1 MPDVRLGTAPGRWI
15 LLATVLGSSVAML
28 DSTVVNVALPRL
40 GEDLGADMAG
50 LQWTV
55 NAYTLTLAGFILL
68 GGSLGDRYGRR
79 RIFLVGVVWFA
90 VASVL
95 CGAAQDVG
103 MLVAA
108 RALQG
113 VGGALLTPGSLA
125 IIQASFSSDDR
136 PRAVGAWSGLG
147 GVAGAVGPFAGGWLV
162 EAAGWRWVFLLN
174 VPLAAVVVLVA
185 VRHVPESVDPDASG
199 RFDVLGAAL
208 AALALAGTTYA
219 LTEAPGGGSRATA
232 AAFAGVGGIVA
243 AVVFVLVE
251 RARGRGR
258 HLPGLRSAPS
268 RGADSPRPSKRPG
281 RAVPHPMLPLEVFAS
296 RQFSA
301 VNLVT
306 FVVYGGMGVL
316 FFLFVLNLQV
326 VGGFSP
332 IAAGTAL
339 LPVTA
344 LMLLLSA
351 RAGALAQKIGPRI
364 PMTVGLVVAAVGM
377 VLVGR
382 IGAGASYARDVLPP
396 VIVFGLGLSAVVAP
410 LTSTVLA
417 SADERHAGV
426 ASGVNNAVARA
437 AGLLAVAAIP
447 PLAGLTGA
455 AFTDPAEFSDGFRI
469 AMIVCAGLLL
479 AGAVLSF
486 LTVSADALR
495 GPSGEHRE
503 PQCKSSCGVGAPQLQ
518 PEPETVPATHR
529 AGA

>member
-1 MPDVRLGTAPGRWI
+1 MPDVRLSTGPGRWI

-28 DSTVVNVALPRL
+28 DSTVVNVALPAL
-40 GEDLGADMAG
+40 GRDLGADIAG

-68 GGSLGDRYGRR
+68 GGSLGDRFGRR
-79 RIFLVGVVWFA
+79 RIFLVGVAWFA

-95 CGAAQDVG
+95 CGIAPNVEA
-103 MLVAA
+103 LILS

-125 IIQASFSSDDR
+125 IIQASFAADDR

-147 GVAGAVGPFAGGWLV
+147 GVAGAIGPFAGGWLV

-174 VPLAAVVVLVA
+174 VPLAAVVMLVA
-185 VRHVPESVDPDASG
+185 LRHVPESFDPQARG
-199 RFDVLGAAL
+199 RFDILGAAL

-219 LTEAPGGGSRATA
+219 LTEAPGGGAASPVIA
-232 AAFAGVGGIVA
+232 AAIAGLAA
-243 AVVFVLVE
+243 AVAFVLVE
-251 RARGRGR
+251 RLRGRGR
-258 HLPGLRSAPS
+258 GLPGARGRKAPQ
-268 RGADSPRPSKRPG
+268 
-281 RAVPHPMLPLEVFAS
+281 PMLPLDVFAS

-306 FVVYGGMGVL
+306 FIMYGAMGVL

-339 LPVTA
+339 LPVTV

-364 PMTVGLVVAAVGM
+364 PMTAGMVVAACGM

-382 IGAGASYARDVLPP
+382 IDAGSSYVRDVLPA
-396 VIVFGLGLSAVVAP
+396 VMVFGLGLAAVVAP
-410 LTSTVLA
+410 LTATVLA
-417 SADERHAGV
+417 TADVRHAGV

-447 PLAGLTGA
+447 PLTGLTGDAFDDPGVFSHGYRLAMVTCA
-455 AFTDPAEFSDGFRI
+455 A
-469 AMIVCAGLLL
+469 LL
-479 AGAVLSF
+479 AAGAL
-486 LTVSADALR
+486 LTFFTVRDDALQT
-495 GPSGEHRE
+495 PSGEAVE
-503 PQCKSSCGVGAPQLQ
+503 PECRSHCGIGAPQLQ
-518 PEPETVPATHR
+518 PEPETVPAERGGGTAPDAR
-529 AGA
+529 T

>member
-1 MPDVRLGTAPGRWI
+1 MPDVRLRSGPGRWI

-28 DSTVVNVALPRL
+28 DATVVNVALPAL
-40 GEDLGADMAG
+40 GRDLGADIAG

-68 GGSLGDRYGRR
+68 GGSLGDRFGRR

-90 VASVL
+90 VTSVL
-95 CGAAQDVG
+95 CG
-103 MLVAA
+103 VAPNIETLIVA

-125 IIQASFSSDDR
+125 IIQASFAADDR

-147 GVAGAVGPFAGGWLV
+147 GVAGAIGPFAGGWLV

-174 VPLAAVVVLVA
+174 VPLTAVVVLVA
-185 VRHVPESVDPDASG
+185 VRHVPESFDPEARG
-199 RFDVLGAAL
+199 RFDVLGATL

-219 LTEAPGGGSRATA
+219 LTEAPGGGAASPVIA
-232 AAFAGVGGIVA
+232 AAAIAGLAA
-243 AVVFVLVE
+243 AVTFVLVE
-251 RARGRGR
+251 RLRGRGR
-258 HLPGLRSAPS
+258 GLPGAR
-268 RGADSPRPSKRPG
+268 RG
-281 RAVPHPMLPLEVFAS
+281 RAAPQPMLPLDVFAS

-301 VNLVT
+301 VNIVT
-306 FVVYGGMGVL
+306 FIMYGAMGVL

-339 LPVTA
+339 LPVTV

-364 PMTVGLVVAAVGM
+364 PMTVGMLVAACGM
-377 VLVGR
+377 LLVGR
-382 IGAGASYARDVLPP
+382 IDADSSYVRDVLPA
-396 VIVFGLGLSAVVAP
+396 VVVFGLGLAAVVAP
-410 LTSTVLA
+410 LTATVLA
-417 SADERHAGV
+417 TADVRHAGV

-447 PLAGLTGA
+447 PLTGLTGD
-455 AFTDPAEFSDGFRI
+455 AFDRPGDFSQGYRL
-469 AMIVCAGLLL
+469 AMVTCAVILA
-479 AGAVLSF
+479 AGAVLTF
-486 LTVSADALR
+486 FTVRDDALQT
-495 GPSGEHRE
+495 PSGEALE
-503 PQCKSSCGVGAPQLQ
+503 PECRSHCGVGAPQLQ
-518 PEPETVPATHR
+518 PEPETVPAAPP
-529 AGA
+529 AGPAPDTKA

>member
-1 MPDVRLGTAPGRWI
+1 MPDVRLGTGPGRWI
-15 LLATVLGSSVAML
+15 LLATVLGSSVAFL

-40 GEDLGADMAG
+40 ARDLNADMAG

-68 GGSLGDRYGRR
+68 GGSLGDRFGRR
-79 RIFLVGVVWFA
+79 RIFLIGVVWFA

-95 CGAAQDVG
+95 CGVAPNVG
-103 MLVAA
+103 SLVLA

-125 IIQASFSSDDR
+125 IIQASFAADDR

-147 GVAGAVGPFAGGWLV
+147 GVAGAIGPFLGGWLV
-162 EAAGWRWVFLLN
+162 ETAGWRWVFLLN

-185 VRHVPESVDPDASG
+185 VRHVPESVDPQAHG

-219 LTEAPGGGSRATA
+219 LTEAPGGGAAPPVIATA
-232 AAFAGVGGIVA
+232 AIAGLAA
-243 AVVFVLVE
+243 AVAFVLVE
-251 RARGRGR
+251 RLRGR
-258 HLPGLRSAPS
+258 RSRA
-268 RGADSPRPSKRPG
+268 RAG
-281 RAVPHPMLPLEVFAS
+281 RAAPQPMLPLDVFSS

-301 VNLVT
+301 VNVVT
-306 FVVYGGMGVL
+306 FIMYGGMGVM

-326 VGGFSP
+326 VTGFSP

-339 LPVTA
+339 LPVTV

-351 RAGALAQKIGPRI
+351 RAGALAQKIGPRL
-364 PMTVGLVVAAVGM
+364 PMTAGLLVAALGM
-377 VLVGR
+377 LLVGR
-382 IGAGASYARDVLPP
+382 IGADASYVRDVLPS
-396 VIVFGLGLSAVVAP
+396 VVVFGLGLAAVVAP
-410 LTSTVLA
+410 LTATVLA
-417 SADERHAGV
+417 TADVRHAGV

-447 PLAGLTGA
+447 PLAGLTGD
-455 AFTDPAEFSDGFRI
+455 AFDNPADFSHGFRL
-469 AMIVCAGLLL
+469 AMITCAALLA

-486 LTVSADALR
+486 LTVGDDALR
-495 GPSGEHRE
+495 TPAGESVE
-503 PQCKSSCGVGAPQLQ
+503 PECRRQCGVGAPQLQ
-518 PEPETVPATHR
+518 PEPETVPAER
-529 AGA
+529 AGRTSPEPGT

>member
-1 MPDVRLGTAPGRWI
+1 MPDVRLGTGPGRWV

-28 DSTVVNVALPRL
+28 DATVVNVALPRL
-40 GEDLGADMAG
+40 ARDLDADMAG

-68 GGSLGDRYGRR
+68 GGSLGDRFGRR

-95 CGAAQDVG
+95 CGMAQNIE

-113 VGGALLTPGSLA
+113 AGGALLTPGSLA
-125 IIQASFSSDDR
+125 IIQSSFAAQDR
-136 PRAVGAWSGLG
+136 PRAVGAWSGFG

-185 VRHVPESVDPDASG
+185 ARHVPESVDPDAHG

-219 LTEAPGGGSRATA
+219 LTEAPGDRTATVVIA
-232 AAFAGVGGIVA
+232 AAAAAGIAA
-243 AVVFVLVE
+243 AVAFVAVE
-251 RARGRGR
+251 RLRGRGR
-258 HLPGLRSAPS
+258 PLPGA
-268 RGADSPRPSKRPG
+268 RGG
-281 RAVPHPMLPLEVFAS
+281 RAAPQPMLPLDVFAS

-301 VNLVT
+301 VNVVT
-306 FVVYGGMGVL
+306 FVMYGGMGVM
-316 FFLFVLNLQV
+316 FFLLVLNLQV
-326 VGGFSP
+326 VAGFSP

-339 LPVTA
+339 LPVTV

-351 RAGALAQKIGPRI
+351 RAGALAQKIGPRL
-364 PMTVGLVVAAVGM
+364 PMTVGLVVAAVGTL
-377 VLVGR
+377 LVAR
-382 IGAGASYARDVLPP
+382 IGEGASYVRDVVPA
-396 VIVFGLGLSAVVAP
+396 VVVFGLGLSATVAP
-410 LTSTVLA
+410 LTATVLA
-417 SADERHAGV
+417 TADVRHAGV

-437 AGLLAVAAIP
+437 AGLLTVAAVP
-447 PLAGLTGA
+447 PLAGLTGDA
-455 AFTDPAEFSDGFRI
+455 YADPGKFSHGFTI
-469 AMIVCAGLLL
+469 AMSVCAAMLA

-486 LTVSADALR
+486 LTVGDDALR
-495 GPSGEHRE
+495 APSGAAVE
-503 PQCKSSCGVGAPQLQ
+503 PEGRSHCAVGAPPLQ
-518 PEPETVPATHR
+518 PEPRTAPAS
-529 AGA
+529 GAADGAPDGPAARPLA

>member
-1 MPDVRLGTAPGRWI
+1 MPDVRLGTGPGRWI
-15 LLATVLGSSVAML
+15 LLATVLGSSVAFL

-40 GEDLGADMAG
+40 ARDLNADMAG

-68 GGSLGDRYGRR
+68 GGSLGDRFGRR
-79 RIFLVGVVWFA
+79 RIFLIGTVWFA

-95 CGAAQDVG
+95 CGVAPNVET
-103 MLVAA
+103 LVMA

-125 IIQASFSSDDR
+125 IIQASFTADDR

-147 GVAGAVGPFAGGWLV
+147 GVAGAIGPFLGGWLV

-185 VRHVPESVDPDASG
+185 VRHVPESVDPQAHG

-219 LTEAPGGGSRATA
+219 LTEAPGGGASPPVIA
-232 AAFAGVGGIVA
+232 AAAIAGLAA
-243 AVVFVLVE
+243 AVAFVLLE
-251 RARGRGR
+251 RLRGRPR
-258 HLPGLRSAPS
+258 RRADREAPQ
-268 RGADSPRPSKRPG
+268 
-281 RAVPHPMLPLEVFAS
+281 PMLPLDVFSS

-301 VNLVT
+301 VNVVT
-306 FVVYGGMGVL
+306 FIMYGGMGVM

-326 VGGFSP
+326 VTGFSP

-339 LPVTA
+339 LPVTV

-351 RAGALAQKIGPRI
+351 RAGALAQKIGPRL
-364 PMTVGLVVAAVGM
+364 PMTVGLVVAALGM
-377 VLVGR
+377 LLVGR
-382 IGAGASYARDVLPP
+382 IGADASYVRDVLPA
-396 VIVFGLGLSAVVAP
+396 VVVFGLGLAAVVAP
-410 LTSTVLA
+410 LTATVLA
-417 SADERHAGV
+417 TADVRHAGV

-447 PLAGLTGA
+447 PLAGLTGD
-455 AFTDPAEFSDGFRI
+455 AFKNPVDFSHGYRL
-469 AMIVCAGLLL
+469 AMITCAGLLA

-486 LTVSADALR
+486 LTVGDDALR
-495 GPSGEHRE
+495 TPSGEPVQPECRR
-503 PQCKSSCGVGAPQLQ
+503 QCGVGAPQLQ
-518 PEPETVPATHR
+518 PEPETVPAGR
-529 AGA
+529 AGRTPPGPGG

>member
-40 GEDLGADMAG
+40 ARDLNADMAG

-68 GGSLGDRYGRR
+68 GGSLGDRFGRR

-90 VASVL
+90 VASVM
-95 CGAAQDVG
+95 CGAAPNVG
-103 MLVAA
+103 TLVVA

-125 IIQASFSSDDR
+125 IIQASFAADDR

-147 GVAGAVGPFAGGWLV
+147 GVAGAIGPFVGGWLV

-185 VRHVPESVDPDASG
+185 ARHVPESVDPQAHG

-219 LTEAPGGGSRATA
+219 LTEAPGRGAAPQVIA
-232 AAFAGVGGIVA
+232 AAAIAGLAA
-243 AVVFVLVE
+243 AVTFVLVE
-251 RARGRGR
+251 RMRGRRARAGR
-258 HLPGLRSAPS
+258 KATQ
-268 RGADSPRPSKRPG
+268 
-281 RAVPHPMLPLEVFAS
+281 PMLPLDVFAS

-301 VNLVT
+301 VNVVT
-306 FVVYGGMGVL
+306 FIMYGGMGVM

-326 VGGFSP
+326 VTGFSP

-339 LPVTA
+339 LPVTV

-351 RAGALAQKIGPRI
+351 RAGALAQKIGPRL

-377 VLVGR
+377 LLVGR
-382 IGAGASYARDVLPP
+382 IGADASYVRDVLPA
-396 VIVFGLGLSAVVAP
+396 VVVFGLGLAAVVAP
-410 LTSTVLA
+410 LTATVLA
-417 SADERHAGV
+417 TADVRHAGV

-447 PLAGLTGA
+447 PLAGLTGD
-455 AFTDPAEFSDGFRI
+455 AFDNPAVFSHGFRL
-469 AMIVCAGLLL
+469 AMITCAALLA

-486 LTVSADALR
+486 LTVGDDALR
-495 GPSGEHRE
+495 TPSGESVE
-503 PQCKSSCGVGAPQLQ
+503 PECRRQCGVGAPQLQ
-518 PEPETVPATHR
+518 PEPETVPAGHAGR
-529 AGA
+529 ASPEPGA

>member
-1 MPDVRLGTAPGRWI
+1 MPDVRLGTGPGRWI

-28 DSTVVNVALPRL
+28 DATVVNVALPRL
-40 GEDLGADMAG
+40 ARDLNADMAG

-68 GGSLGDRYGRR
+68 GGSLGDRFGRR
-79 RIFLVGVVWFA
+79 RVFLVGVVWFA

-95 CGAAQDVG
+95 CGAAPDIGTLIV
-103 MLVAA
+103 A

-125 IIQASFSSDDR
+125 IIQASFTADDR
-136 PRAVGAWSGLG
+136 PRAVGAWSGLA
-147 GVAGAVGPFAGGWLV
+147 GVAGAVGPFVGGWLV

-185 VRHVPESVDPDASG
+185 VRHVPESVDPEARG

-219 LTEAPGGGSRATA
+219 LTEAPGGGAPPPVIATA
-232 AAFAGVGGIVA
+232 AIAGLAA
-243 AVVFVLVE
+243 AVAFVLVE
-251 RARGRGR
+251 RLRGGR
-258 HLPGLRSAPS
+258 RLPAGRTRREAPQ
-268 RGADSPRPSKRPG
+268 
-281 RAVPHPMLPLEVFAS
+281 PMLPLDVFAS

-301 VNLVT
+301 VNVVT
-306 FVVYGGMGVL
+306 FIMYGGMGVL

-339 LPVTA
+339 LPVTV

-351 RAGALAQKIGPRI
+351 RAGALAQKIGPRL
-364 PMTVGLVVAAVGM
+364 PMTAGLLVAALGM
-377 VLVGR
+377 LLVGR
-382 IGAGASYARDVLPP
+382 IGAGASYVRDVLPA
-396 VIVFGLGLSAVVAP
+396 VVVFGLGLAAVVAP
-410 LTSTVLA
+410 LTATVLA
-417 SADERHAGV
+417 TADVRHAGV

-447 PLAGLTGA
+447 PLTGLTGDA
-455 AFTDPAEFSDGFRI
+455 YTNPVTFSHGFRL
-469 AMIVCAGLLL
+469 AMITCAALLA

-486 LTVSADALR
+486 LTVGGDALR
-495 GPSGEHRE
+495 TPSGEPVE
-503 PQCKSSCGVGAPQLQ
+503 PECPRQCGVGAPQLQ
-518 PEPETVPATHR
+518 PEPETVPAER
-529 AGA
+529 AGGAAPETRT

>member
-1 MPDVRLGTAPGRWI
+1 MPDVRLRSGPGRWI

-28 DSTVVNVALPRL
+28 DATVVNVALPAL
-40 GEDLGADMAG
+40 GRDLGADVAG

-68 GGSLGDRYGRR
+68 GGSLGDRFGRR

-95 CGAAQDVG
+95 CGMAPNIET
-103 MLVAA
+103 LILA

-125 IIQASFSSDDR
+125 IIQASFAADDR

-174 VPLAAVVVLVA
+174 VPLSAVVVLVA
-185 VRHVPESVDPDASG
+185 ARHVPESVDPEARG
-199 RFDVLGAAL
+199 RFDILGAVL

-219 LTEAPGGGSRATA
+219 LTEAPGGGAAPPVITA
-232 AAFAGVGGIVA
+232 AALAGLAA
-243 AVVFVLVE
+243 AVAFVLVE
-251 RARGRGR
+251 RMRGRGA
-258 HLPGLRSAPS
+258 HLPGARTGHPAPQ
-268 RGADSPRPSKRPG
+268 
-281 RAVPHPMLPLEVFAS
+281 PMLPLDVFAS

-301 VNLVT
+301 VNVVT
-306 FVVYGGMGVL
+306 FIMYGAMGVL

-339 LPVTA
+339 LPVTV

-351 RAGALAQKIGPRI
+351 RAGALAQKIGPRR
-364 PMTVGLVVAAVGM
+364 PMTAGLVVAAVGM
-377 VLVGR
+377 LLVGR
-382 IGAGASYARDVLPP
+382 VGEDSSYVRDVLPA
-396 VIVFGLGLSAVVAP
+396 VVVFGLGLSAVVAP
-410 LTSTVLA
+410 LTATVLA
-417 SADERHAGV
+417 TADARHAGV

-447 PLAGLTGA
+447 PLTGLTGDA
-455 AFTDPAEFSDGFRI
+455 LNDPGEFAHGFRL
-469 AMIVCAGLLL
+469 AMVTCAALLA
-479 AGAVLSF
+479 AGAVLTF
-486 LTVSADALR
+486 LTVNDDALR
-495 GPSGEHRE
+495 TPTGEAVE
-503 PQCKSSCGVGAPQLQ
+503 PECRRHCGVGAPPLQ
-518 PEPETVPATHR
+518 PEREAIPA
-529 AGA
+529 APPGGPAPDAKA

>member
-40 GEDLGADMAG
+40 ADDLGADMAG

-125 IIQASFSSDDR
+125 IIQASFAADDR

-185 VRHVPESVDPDASG
+185 ARHVPESVDPDASG

-232 AAFAGVGGIVA
+232 AAFAGMAGISA
-243 AVVFVLVE
+243 ATVFVLVE
-251 RARGRGR
+251 RARGRRR
-258 HLPGLRSAPS
+258 HLPGVR
-268 RGADSPRPSKRPG
+268 SKRV
-281 RAVPHPMLPLEVFAS
+281 VPHPMLPLEVFAS

-364 PMTVGLVVAAVGM
+364 PMTVGLLVAATGM

-382 IGAGASYARDVLPP
+382 IGAGASYVTDVLPP

-455 AFTDPAEFSDGFRI
+455 AYTDPGKFSDGFQV
-469 AMIVCAGLLL
+469 AMIACACLLL

-486 LTVSADALR
+486 LTVSGDALR
-495 GPSGEHRE
+495 GPSGERRE

-518 PEPETVPATHR
+518 PEPESVPATK
-529 AGA
+529 ADAA